1 MDVTASTNKYYI
13 EQSLNSF
20 LYLDRVSMKLLKDMF
35 SIKIKHRLVSK
46 LTDLIWNE
54 IIETRKLYPDIENFE
69 IDIKNFIAYQEFL
82 KEWQGEQAMTESGD
96 YGI

>member
-13 EQSLNSF
+13 ERSLDFF
-20 LYLDRVSMKLLKDMF
+20 LYLDRISLKLLKDIF
-35 SIKIKHRLVSK
+35 AIKIKHRIVSK

-54 IIETRKLYPDIENFE
+54 IIEIRKLYPDIENFE
-69 IDIKNFIAYQEFL
+69 FDIKDFIDYQEFL
-82 KEWQGEQAMTESGD
+82 KEWQREQTLIDSGD

>member
-13 EQSLNSF
+13 ERSLDSF
-20 LYLDRVSMKLLKDMF
+20 LYLDRVSLKLLKDMF

-54 IIETRKLYPDIENFE
+54 IIEIRKLYPDIENFE
-69 IDIKNFIAYQEFL
+69 FDIKNFIAYQEFL
-82 KEWQGEQAMTESGD
+82 KEWHGEQIIVESGD